1 MFNFKYK
8 NTDGQ
13 TLELGQKRPFLITS
27 REGLEQVE
35 NEITSTTQY
44 NLDGAQLVGQRL
56 NTRLIT
62 LKGEVVGEYQDE
74 LEELRKDLIS
84 VFNPKIAGAL
94 EYHVGDNIY
103 TIDVLAET
111 APKFGSTQTSQTYDF
126 TIELR
131 ALNPYWYDVTDY
143 NKLIPLSQIENQMT
157 WPLEIKANYVFSSII
172 SGNITTITNNGDVET
187 GAEYTLKVS
196 GDVQNVKVLNVVSGE
211 FFKINY
217 TFEAGDVIV
226 LNTIHN
232 NFSVKLTKSDGDVIN
247 LIGNRD
253 LSSSFFQLNKG
264 DNYIQVTA
272 DVGKDLI
279 IADMKFTPLVLGV

>member
-62 LKGEVVGEYQDE
+62 LKGEVVGDDQDE
-74 LEELRKDLIS
+74 LEELRKYLIS
-84 VFNPKIAGAL
+84 VFNPKIAGSL
-94 EYHVGDNIY
+94 EYHVGDNVY

-111 APKFGSTQTSQTYDF
+111 APKFGSTQTAQTYDF

-143 NKLIPLSQIENQMT
+143 NKLIPLSQIENHMT
-157 WPLEIKANYVFSSII
+157 WPLEIKANYVFASII

-196 GDVQNVKVLNVVSGE
+196 GNVQNVKVLNVVSGE
-211 FFKINY
+211 FFTINY

-232 NFSVKLTKSDGDVIN
+232 NFSVKLTKSNGDVVN

-253 LSSSFFQLNKG
+253 LNSSFFQLNKG

>member
-62 LKGEVVGEYQDE
+62 LKGEVVGENQDE

-111 APKFGSTQTSQTYDF
+111 APKFGSTQTAQTYDF

-143 NKLIPLSQIENQMT
+143 NKLIPLSQIENHMT
-157 WPLEIKANYVFSSII
+157 WPLEIKANYVFAEII

-196 GDVQNVKVLNVVSGE
+196 GDVQNVKILNVVSGE
-211 FFKINY
+211 FFTINY

-232 NFSVKLTKSDGDVIN
+232 NFSVKLTKSNGDVIN

-253 LSSSFFQLNKG
+253 LSSSFFQLSKG

-272 DVGKDLI
+272 DVGKNLI

>member
-44 NLDGAQLVGQRL
+44 NLDGAKLVGQRL

-62 LKGEVVGEYQDE
+62 LKGEVVGENQDE
-74 LEELRKDLIS
+74 IEELRKDLIS

-94 EYHVGDNIY
+94 EYHIGDNVY

-111 APKFGSTQTSQTYDF
+111 APKFGSKQTAQTYDF

-143 NKLIPLSQIENQMT
+143 DKLIPLSQIENHMT
-157 WPLEIKANYVFSSII
+157 WPLEIKANYVFAKII

-187 GAEYTLKVS
+187 GAEYTLKIS
-196 GDVQNVKVLNVVSGE
+196 GNVKNVKVLNVVSGE

-217 TFEAGDVIV
+217 TFESGDIIV

-232 NFSVKLTKSDGDVIN
+232 NFSVKLTKSNRDVIN

-253 LSSSFFQLNKG
+253 LSSSFFQLSKG

>member
-1 MFNFKYK
+1 MFNFRYR
-8 NTDGQ
+8 NINGTA
-13 TLELGQKRPFLITS
+13 LELGQKRPFLITS
-27 REGLEQVE
+27 REGLESVE

-44 NLDGAQLVGQRL
+44 NLDGAELVGQRL

-62 LKGEVVGEYQDE
+62 LKGEVVGENQDE
-74 LEELRKDLIS
+74 LEELRKNLIS

-94 EYHVGDNIY
+94 EYHVGDKIY
-103 TIDVLAET
+103 TIDVIAEM
-111 APKFGSTQTSQTYDF
+111 APKFGSKQTAQTYDF

-143 NKLIPLSQIENQMT
+143 NKLIPLSKIENNMK
-157 WPLEIKANYVFSSII
+157 WPLEIKANYIFAKIV

-196 GDVQNVKVLNVVSGE
+196 GDVRNVKVLNVVSGE

-232 NFSVKLTKSDGDVIN
+232 NFSVKLTKSNRDVIN

-253 LSSSFFQLNKG
+253 LSSSFFQLSKG